1 MSPSDFLSIPSSQPQ
16 TLLTSAS
23 SGLSP
28 HMSKLPMENLYNL
41 FFLWNKPLQSFLQW
55 EFHKSSF
62 KLFHFQTNQVLCNH
76 SSIIRTFS
84 SLLTEFIFLLAPY
97 HPTFNFSH
105 IQQSRF
111 IKFIDNNKEKK
122 LSRHK
127 CHGNLSY
134 SRLRQEK

>member
-1 MSPSDFLSIPSSQPQ
+1 MSHSDFLSIPSSQPR

-23 SGLSP
+23 SGLLHTCPNYLWKTSTIF
-28 HMSKLPMENLYNL
+28 

-97 HPTFNFSH
+97 HRTFSH
-105 IQQSRF
+105 IQQSTF
-111 IKFIDNNKEKK
+111 IKCIDNNKEKK

-127 CHGNLSY
+127 CHVNLSY

>member
-1 MSPSDFLSIPSSQPQ
+1 MSHSDFLSIPSSQPQ

-28 HMSKLPMENLYNL
+28 HMSKLPMASLYNL
-41 FFLWNKPLQSFLQW
+41 FFYGINHYNLFYNENFTNPL
-55 EFHKSSF
+55 
-62 KLFHFQTNQVLCNH
+62 KLLHFQTNQVLCNH